1 MNYKTFRIKCHKIF
15 VYFMF
20 SFKEPLSH
28 SLKWVPE
35 IEQKLPF
42 VNSNG
47 IIYILLKA
55 FLFCVW
61 FKDDNALHISPAV
74 FP

>member
-1 MNYKTFRIKCHKIF
+1 MVKQERKQKFELQKIHKIF

-28 SLKWVPE
+28 SLKWGPE

-47 IIYILLKA
+47 IIYVLLKA
-55 FLFCVW
+55 FLFCG
-61 FKDDNALHISPAV
+61 
-74 FP
+74 